1 MFCYDFEKIESKWQL
16 NWTKNKTFKTSEDL
30 TKPKF
35 YCLDMFP
42 YPSSQGLHVGHIEGY
57 TASDI
62 VNRLKR
68 MQQYNV
74 LHPFGW
80 DSFGLPA
87 EQYALNTGNHPKDFT
102 YENINN
108 FKKQI
113 EKLGKGVDWE
123 RELSTSEPY
132 FYQWTQW
139 IFKKLYEKN
148 LASLQEIEV
157 NFCEELGTV
166 LANEEVVPTEDG
178 LVSERGSHPVVKKK
192 MKQWVLKI
200 TDYAERLLDDLDL
213 LEWSPQLKEMQKNWI
228 GKKEGF
234 IFVFSLLDVKDKKIS
249 VFTTK
254 PSTIFGVTALF
265 LAPEHPLVA
274 ELTTPD
280 RWNEIDEYVKRTK
293 RKTNLERDINKEKTG
308 VFIGSYAINFANQK
322 KIPIWI
328 ADYVLPHYGTG
339 AIMAV
344 PYHDS
349 RDFEFARKYDLE
361 MIPIAKL
368 PEETQISPSE
378 KKELQE
384 EKEIKVEDG
393 IFINSDVLNG
403 LNYEE
408 ANSKIIAVAQKNNW
422 GQVNFTYQMHDWVFS
437 RQRYWG
443 EPFPVYYDENDNIYL
458 NSDAELPLELPSVEK
473 IVVSGDGTSPLSN
486 ISSWIYF
493 EKDGKKFRR
502 DSNTMPQLA
511 GSSWYYIGYILK
523 NYLGMIPLNTD
534 KAKELLDYFL
544 PVDFYIGGTEHAVGH
559 LLYSRFW
566 HKFLFDLGLVSSKEP
581 FLKLVN
587 QGMILGHDN
596 LKMSKSKENAV
607 NASLI
612 LEKYGSDVL
621 RIYMMFMGPLED
633 SKSWSEQGLKGV
645 QRFLNRVYNMFDS
658 FEVVSQEFTP
668 LKKIMNQ
675 TIKIVTE
682 DYENLKFNKVV
693 SQLMIF
699 VNEAYK
705 HQKIDQKQMKIFL
718 QLLNPLAPHLTE
730 ELNQTVLEYSE
741 ELVYSQWP
749 TYDETLLTID
759 TVDIVV
765 QINGKVKTK
774 IKADKDQEKKAI
786 LELALKDNKIANL
799 VEKGKIVKT
808 IYVPNKLL
816 NLVVCFDS
824 RC

>member
-1 MFCYDFEKIESKWQL
+1 MLCYDFEQIESKWQL
-16 NWTKNKTFKTSEDL
+16 NWANKKTFKTSEDF

-62 VNRLKR
+62 VNRYKR

-87 EQYALNTGNHPKDFT
+87 EQYALNTGNHPKHFT
-102 YENINN
+102 YKNINN

-113 EKLGKGVDWE
+113 KKLGKGVDWE
-123 RELSTSEPY
+123 KELSTSEPY
-132 FYQWTQW
+132 FYKWTQW
-139 IFKKLYEKN
+139 IFKKLYEKK

-157 NFCEELGTV
+157 NFCEALGTV
-166 LANEEVVPTEDG
+166 LANEEVFSTEEG

-228 GKKEGF
+228 GKKKGF
-234 IFVFSLLDVKDKKIS
+234 MFYFPLFNLKDKKIS

-254 PSTIFGVTALF
+254 PSTIFGVTALI
-265 LAPEHPLVA
+265 LAPEHPLVT
-274 ELTTPD
+274 ELTSAEYFAET
-280 RWNEIDEYVKRTK
+280 DEYIKRTQ
-293 RKTNLERDINKEKTG
+293 RKTHLERNINKEKTG
-308 VFIGSYAINFANQK
+308 VFIGSYAINFVNNK

-339 AIMAV
+339 AIMIV
-344 PYHDS
+344 PYHYS
-349 RDFEFARKYDLE
+349 RDFEFARKYNLE
-361 MIPIAKL
+361 MIPISKL
-368 PEETQISPSE
+368 SEENQVFPFEI
-378 KKELQE
+378 KDLQE
-384 EKEIKVEDG
+384 EQDTKMKNV
-393 IFINSDVLNG
+393 IFINSDFLNG

-408 ANSKIIAVAQKNNW
+408 ANLKIIKLAQKNNW
-422 GQVNFTYQMHDWVFS
+422 GKVHFTYNMHDWVFS

-458 NSDAELPLELPSVEK
+458 NSDDELPLELPLVDN
-473 IVVSGDGTSPLSN
+473 IVVSGDGNSPLSN

-502 DSNTMPQLA
+502 DFNTMPQLA

-523 NYLGMIPLNTD
+523 NHLGMIPLDTD
-534 KAKELLDYFL
+534 KAKVLLNYFL
-544 PVDFYIGGTEHAVGH
+544 PVDFYIGGTEHSVGH

-587 QGMILGHDN
+587 QGMILGSDN
-596 LKMSKSKENAV
+596 MKMSKSKGNAI

-612 LEKYGSDVL
+612 LDKYGSDTL
-621 RIYMMFMGPLED
+621 RIYMMFMGPLKD
-633 SKSWSEQGLKGV
+633 SKSWSEKGLKGV
-645 QRFLNRVYNMFDS
+645 QRFLNRVYNMFKT
-658 FEVVSQEFTP
+658 FEVIKQDFIP
-668 LKKIMNQ
+668 LQKIMNQ

-682 DYENLKFNKVV
+682 DYENLKFNKVI
-693 SQLMIF
+693 SRLMIF
-699 VNEAYK
+699 VNNAYK
-705 HQKIDQKQMKIFL
+705 YQKIGKQQLKIFL
-718 QLLNPLAPHLTE
+718 QLLNPFAPHLTE
-730 ELNQTVLEYSE
+730 ELNQTFLKFSE

-749 TYDETLLTID
+749 IYDETLLTTD
-759 TVDIVV
+759 TVDIIV
-765 QINGKVKTK
+765 QINGKVKVK
-774 IKADKDQEKKAI
+774 IKADKNKDKEDI
-786 LELALKDNKIANL
+786 LQLALKESKIAKL
-799 VEKGKIVKT
+799 VEKYKIVKT

-816 NLVVCFDS
+816 NLVVLI
-824 RC
+824 